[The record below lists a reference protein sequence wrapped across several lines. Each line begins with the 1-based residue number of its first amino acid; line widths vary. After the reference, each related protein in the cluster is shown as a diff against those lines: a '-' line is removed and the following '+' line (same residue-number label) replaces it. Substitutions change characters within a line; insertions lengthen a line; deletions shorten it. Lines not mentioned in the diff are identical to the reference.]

1 MKHCVIATAALVA
14 LFWCSRAQAQDVT
27 KAEHCTEVA
36 QLFGNEARRRD
47 YVTRER
53 ALEIAK
59 ANANF
64 GSGTFGIDGGGV
76 TLPMM
81 EREINLVFDH
91 PQWTPDYVTQ
101 LAFDSCM
108 RRKARR

>member
-1 MKHCVIATAALVA
+1 MKKISTILFVAALAVA
-14 LFWCSRAQAQDVT
+14 VPARAQDVT

-59 ANANF
+59 ANGNF

-91 PQWTPDYVTQ
+91 PQWTPDHVTQ

-108 RRKARR
+108 RRR

>member
-1 MKHCVIATAALVA
+1 MKTKAAFLIAVA
-14 LFWCSRAQAQDVT
+14 LAVAVPVRAQDMT

-91 PQWTPDYVTQ
+91 PQWTPDHVTQ

-108 RRKARR
+108 RRR

>member
-1 MKHCVIATAALVA
+1 MKRLVFMAAVLAAL
-14 LFWCSRAQAQDVT
+14 FSCSRAQAQDVT

-36 QLFGNEARRRD
+36 QLYGNEARRRA

-59 ANANF
+59 ADANF

-91 PQWTPDYVTQ
+91 PKWTPAYVTQ
-101 LAFDSCM
+101 LAFDSCTK
-108 RRKARR
+108 RR